1 MQFDR
6 KISIGNLW
14 TIGVVVVGLVYGWA
28 QFGNDINA
36 NARDLR
42 SVEQR
47 ITVLE
52 NNFQG
57 LLREL
62 ATERVTMTRILT
74 EIQTDIRYIK
84 ER

>member
-6 KISIGNLW
+6 KVSIGNLW
-14 TIGVVVVGLVYGWA
+14 TIGVVAVGLIYGWA

-47 ITVLE
+47 VTILE

>member
-6 KISIGNLW
+6 KVSIGNLW
-14 TIGVVVVGLVYGWA
+14 TIGAVGVGLVAGWVN
-28 QFGNDINA
+28 FGASIET

-47 ITVLE
+47 ITILE

>member
-6 KISIGNLW
+6 KVSIGNLW
-14 TIGVVVVGLVYGWA
+14 TIGVVAVGLIYGWA
-28 QFGNDINA
+28 QFGNDIHA

-47 ITVLE
+47 ITILE